1 MRSSRFKLENWTKLT
16 GLVSSFYNFWLV
28 GSVWLNSVKKLNLKT
43 LSFCYTHINLVAIFS
58 LPTVHRSAILKPIEL
73 FQLPH
78 SSLSL
83 SASLLKPIAPFFL
96 HPFLYLPHID
106 PLEIREYLSLLCF
119 YLWFS
124 IQLSLSLCPLLITPL
139 LLSINSH
146 SPIVMELCFE
156 SLLASMCLANFNVF
170 RWLSTSLWTLVKT
183 CNQSLESRTSP

>member
-1 MRSSRFKLENWTKLT
+1 MLHAYIPCCHIFLAHSPQISNPQTHRA
-16 GLVSSFYNFWLV
+16 VSTSPL
-28 GSVWLNSVKKLNLKT
+28 
-43 LSFCYTHINLVAIFS
+43 FS
-58 LPTVHRSAILKPIEL
+58 I
-73 FQLPH
+73 
-78 SSLSL
+78 L

-146 SPIVMELCFE
+146 SPIIMELCFE